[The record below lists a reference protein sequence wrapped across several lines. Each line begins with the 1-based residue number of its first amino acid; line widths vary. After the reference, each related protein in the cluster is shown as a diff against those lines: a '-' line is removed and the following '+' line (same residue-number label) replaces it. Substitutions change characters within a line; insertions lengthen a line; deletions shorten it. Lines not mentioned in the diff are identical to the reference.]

1 MNVHPVAIVCRQCRS
16 TGSPKPCDIDCNIRA
31 HSTCTYA
38 LQLTARHG
46 VYSCHRSTLM
56 SVRARRVFISVAKA
70 QSRRRATLARV
81 SKTTTCIRTHDNF
94 DVPCVPSIVLL
105 HWPCFFA
112 WYSLFSHAGQTA
124 FDVVEWQEPRSNRM
138 QALNTRSRNKHE
150 PRSSTYNT
158 QHADGVL
165 VVS

>member
-1 MNVHPVAIVCRQCRS
+1 M
-16 TGSPKPCDIDCNIRA
+16 
-31 HSTCTYA
+31 
-38 LQLTARHG
+38 
-46 VYSCHRSTLM
+46 
-56 SVRARRVFISVAKA
+56 FISVAKA

-81 SKTTTCIRTHDNF
+81 SKTTTCICTHDNF

-112 WYSLFSHAGQTA
+112 WYSLFSHAGQIV

-138 QALNTRSRNKHE
+138 QALNTRSHNKHE

-158 QHADGVL
+158 QNADDVL